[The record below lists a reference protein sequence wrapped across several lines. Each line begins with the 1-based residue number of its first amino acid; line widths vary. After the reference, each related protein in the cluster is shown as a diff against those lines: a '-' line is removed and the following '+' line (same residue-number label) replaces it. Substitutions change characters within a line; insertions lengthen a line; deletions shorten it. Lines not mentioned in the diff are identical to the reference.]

1 MIKLLKL
8 IHLLANSKISPT
20 EAAVLLK
27 MDKRSTYRY
36 YNILE
41 EMKIIKVTG
50 KSGARRYSVD
60 FISGCPCCGKEVN
73 HG

>member
-1 MIKLLKL
+1 
-8 IHLLANSKISPT
+8 
-20 EAAVLLK
+20 